1 METIILK
8 RVFRLFKE
16 DGKTINLPDPNPQF
30 TPQEV
35 TQFYT
40 GQYPELTTSTI
51 DGPKAEEDAHVY
63 EFKTTMGTKG

>member
-8 RVFRLFKE
+8 RVFRFDK

-35 TQFYT
+35 MQFFS
-40 GQYPELTTSTI
+40 GQHPELTTSTM
-51 DGPKAEEDAHVY
+51 DGPKVEKDAHVY